1 MYAENCSVIKLDI
14 YIFKFLPFELIK
26 IILQM
31 SEISELTVNSTKH
44 ESNQNNRHWES
55 VGFAISK
62 LVLSEGDMS
71 QSSPRVGC
79 TGTFEI
85 KTSSISVT
93 GIDWQKINQCLEL
106 SRYYNSNHFM
116 NSVDSCKDISYG
128 QFRIGHGDTDLDRL
142 LEELLCSMY
151 PGEKSESS
159 FRICIDLHQHPHLSN
174 VFDSYLEKTSEKESR
189 QHWLTLQFV
198 LTLIPDGM
206 KNKSQI
212 YLWSLDEKMNEAS
225 EQYESAVKLFK
236 VRRYYDAFVFFRKAI
251 TLCQF
256 IIISRSKN
264 NSEEASLQ
272 NVSDEVKE
280 VKADLFEKAELLK
293 EKCVSNITACHFQWS
308 NHKHVIFLATE
319 GLQRTD
325 NKSQENTPDT
335 NLKIK
340 MLYRR
345 GVSNAT
351 LNNYDEAITDL
362 TKLLSIEPS
371 NKAAQQKLKEVK
383 AKRQNSDIKMSNAMK
398 KLFQSK

>member
-1 MYAENCSVIKLDI
+1 
-14 YIFKFLPFELIK
+14 
-26 IILQM
+26 M
-31 SEISELTVNSTKH
+31 SEISEVLVKSTKN
-44 ESNQNNRHWES
+44 EYIQTNRHWES
-55 VGFAISK
+55 VGFAVSK

-71 QSSPRVGC
+71 QSSPRLGC
-79 TGTFEI
+79 AGTFEI

-151 PGEKSESS
+151 PGEKSEIS
-159 FRICIDLHQHPHLSN
+159 FRVCIDLHKHPHLST
-174 VFDSYLEKTSEKESR
+174 VFHSYLEDTSDKEAR

-198 LTLIPDGM
+198 LTLIPEAM

-212 YLWSLDEKMNEAS
+212 YLWSVDEKMNEAS
-225 EQYESAVKLFK
+225 ELYESAVKLFK
-236 VRRYYDAFVFFRKAI
+236 LRRYYDAFVFFRKAI

-256 IIISRSKN
+256 IILSRNKN
-264 NSEEASLQ
+264 NSEEEATQQ
-272 NVSDEVKE
+272 NISDEVIE
-280 VKADLFEKAELLK
+280 VKPDLFDQAELLK

-319 GLQRTD
+319 GLKRTD
-325 NKSQENTPDT
+325 NESQENTPNT

-362 TKLLSIEPS
+362 NKLLSIEPS
-371 NKAAQQKLKEVK
+371 NKAAQQKLNEVK

>member
-1 MYAENCSVIKLDI
+1 
-14 YIFKFLPFELIK
+14 
-26 IILQM
+26 M
-31 SEISELTVNSTKH
+31 SEISEVLVNSTEN
-44 ESNQNNRHWES
+44 ESIQNNRHWES

-71 QSSPRVGC
+71 QSSPRIGC
-79 TGTFEI
+79 AGTFEI

-106 SRYYNSNHFM
+106 SRYFNSNYFT
-116 NSVDSCKDISYG
+116 NSDDSCKDISYG

-151 PGEKSESS
+151 PGEKSEIS
-159 FRICIDLHQHPHLSN
+159 FRICIDLHKHPHLSN
-174 VFDSYLEKTSEKESR
+174 VFDSYLENTSDKETR
-189 QHWLTLQFV
+189 QHWITLQFI
-198 LTLIPDGM
+198 LTLIPEAM

-225 EQYESAVKLFK
+225 ELYESAVKLFK
-236 VRRYYDAFVFFRKAI
+236 VRRYYDAFVFFQKAI

-256 IIISRSKN
+256 IILSRSKN
-264 NSEEASLQ
+264 NSEEATLQ
-272 NVSDEVKE
+272 NVSDEFIE
-280 VKADLFEKAELLK
+280 VKLDLFEQANLLK

-319 GLQRTD
+319 GLKRTD
-325 NKSQENTPDT
+325 TKSQENTPDT

-362 TKLLSIEPS
+362 NKVLSIEPT

-383 AKRQNSDIKMSNAMK
+383 INRQNTDIKMSNAMK
-398 KLFQSK
+398 KIFQSK